1 MSNDTIEAIPPVAAP
16 LSQRRLS
23 ASPEELDGKTEKKS
37 DLGVEAPAMRAQPAS
52 PKNEDGPPA
61 TATGPPEPASMKEVA
76 QAISERLAEVQ
87 ERGYLR
93 ELRFDYQHVGEGV
106 FQLKVLDARTDKVL
120 RTIPSE
126 EQLEFSRKLERFLGL
141 LIDEQV

>member
-1 MSNDTIEAIPPVAAP
+1 MSDDTIEAIPPVAAP
-16 LSQRRLS
+16 LPQRRLS
-23 ASPEELDGKTEKKS
+23 ASPDEPDSKISKES
-37 DLGVEAPAMRAQPAS
+37 NLGVEPPAKSAQPTRS
-52 PKNEDGPPA
+52 RFKDEPRA
-61 TATGPPEPASMKEVA
+61 TSTGPPERVSMEEVA
-76 QAISERLAEVQ
+76 QAIGERLAEVQ

-93 ELRFDYQHVGEGV
+93 ELRFDYEHVGEGV

-126 EQLEFSRKLERFLGL
+126 EQLEFSKKLERFLGL

>member
-1 MSNDTIEAIPPVAAP
+1 MTSEILDAVPPVTSVSPLRPQEKAGAQKKDESHQSKSAP
-16 LSQRRLS
+16 TITPAGQPVGQRQEPVPRK
-23 ASPEELDGKTEKKS
+23 EG
-37 DLGVEAPAMRAQPAS
+37 
-52 PKNEDGPPA
+52 
-61 TATGPPEPASMKEVA
+61 TGPPDQPSMQEVA
-76 QAISERLAEVQ
+76 EAIGKHLAEVQ

-93 ELRFDYQHVGEGV
+93 ELRFDYEHVEEGV

-126 EQLEFSRKLERFLGL
+126 EQIEFAKKLERFLGL